1 MPYNC
6 VIEPKTNCLESQ
18 LAFLPWASGAV
29 YAGLRSRMTRN
40 TMAAKPATAAI
51 IAPTIVHGT
60 CTAVLAGVTVGAG
73 VEVVIGVGVSD
84 GEGDGVG
91 V

>member
-1 MPYNC
+1 VPCNC
-6 VIEPKTNCLESQ
+6 AIVPKTNCLEPH
-18 LAFLPWASGAV
+18 LAFPPWASDAV
-29 YAGLRSRMTRN
+29 YAGLRSRMNRN
-40 TMAAKPATAAI
+40 TMAAKPTNPPI